1 LERGTIEFKFKI
13 MQALTNIVVTVEETA
28 LQVIQNPVMMHE
40 LRLCMET
47 KNEGLNIEAWV
58 TFCNLAHLC
67 QE

>member
-1 LERGTIEFKFKI
+1 